1 MKNKKEKII
10 KPEEFSYEALL
21 NAYYECRRHK
31 RSTAQAIDFEFN
43 LERNLQSLYEEI
55 LSGNYEISRS
65 ICFVVTDPKLREVWA
80 GNFRDRIV
88 HHLIYNAI
96 YERFS
101 KSFILD
107 TYSCIPKRGTLF
119 GANRVNSFAQ
129 RLTRNYSEDAY
140 FLKADIG
147 NYFNSINKDIL
158 FEQIK
163 RRVFEPWLIE
173 LIEKVIYHDPK
184 TNVFKKSSK
193 KLFEALPS
201 YKSLYNAAI
210 NKGLPIGNLTS
221 QFFSNI
227 YLNDLDQFVKHVL
240 KCKFYGRY
248 VDDIILLHKD
258 AGYLNWAY
266 GEINKFLRDKLDLW
280 LNHKKKNMNKISKGF
295 DFIGYYIA
303 PGHRHLRRRTVK
315 KSFKAVEKWEQN
327 KNRFEKEELIKF
339 RNTINSYLG
348 MYKHVNGYNIKKEL
362 SQKATTLF
370 TKPNEDFSKID
381 IIGFD

>member
-10 KPEEFSYEALL
+10 KPEVFSYEALL
-21 NAYYECRRHK
+21 NAYYDCRKHK
-31 RSTAQAIDFEFN
+31 RSTAQALDFEFN
-43 LERNLQSLYEEI
+43 LEKNLQSLYEEI
-55 LSGNYEISRS
+55 LSGEYQISRS

-101 KSFILD
+101 KNFILD

-119 GANRVNSFAQ
+119 GANRVSAFA
-129 RLTRNYSEDAY
+129 RKLTRNYSEDAY

-163 RRVFEPWLIE
+163 RRVFEPWLLE

-193 KLFEALPS
+193 KLFEALPE
-201 YKSLYNAAI
+201 YKSLYNAAS

-240 KCKFYGRY
+240 KCKYYGRY

-280 LNHKKKNMNKISKGF
+280 LNHKKKNMNKISRGF
-295 DFIGYYIA
+295 DFIGFYIA

-327 KNRFEKEELIKF
+327 ENRFEKEELVKF

-362 SQKATTLF
+362 SKKATTLF
-370 TKPNEDFSKID
+370 TKPNEGFSKID
-381 IIGFD
+381 ILGFD

>member
-1 MKNKKEKII
+1 MNNKKEKTV
-10 KPEEFSYEALL
+10 KPQEFNFEALL
-21 NAYYECRRHK
+21 NAYYDCRLHK
-31 RSTAQAIDFEFN
+31 RSTAQALAFEFE
-43 LERNLQSLYEEI
+43 LEKNIFELQKEI
-55 LSGNYEISRS
+55 ENGTYEISRS

-101 KSFILD
+101 KRFILD

-119 GANRVNSFAQ
+119 GANRITSFAR
-129 RLTRNYSEDAY
+129 RLTRNFSVDAY

-163 RRVFEPWLIE
+163 RHVFEPWLID

-184 TNVFKKSSK
+184 TNVYKKSPK
-193 KLFEALPS
+193 KLFEALPD
-201 YKSLYNAAI
+201 YKSLYNAKT

-227 YLNDLDQFVKHVL
+227 YLNDLDQFIKHVL

-266 GEINKFLRDKLDLW
+266 GEINKFLKDKLDLN
-280 LNHKKKNMNKISKGF
+280 LNHKKKNINKISKGF

-315 KSFKAVEKWEQN
+315 KSHKAVEKWKNNPN
-327 KNRFEKEELIKF
+327 KFEKEELFKF

-348 MYKHVNGYNIKKEL
+348 MYKHVNGYNQRKEL
-362 SQKATTLF
+362 AQKATTLF
-370 TKPNEDFSKID
+370 TVPNEDFSKID

>member
-10 KPEEFSYEALL
+10 KPEVFSYEALL
-21 NAYYECRRHK
+21 NAYYDCRKHK
-31 RSTAQAIDFEFN
+31 RSTAQALDFEFN
-43 LERNLQSLYEEI
+43 LEKNLQSLYEEI
-55 LSGNYEISRS
+55 LSGEYQISRS

-101 KSFILD
+101 KNFILD

-119 GANRVNSFAQ
+119 GANRVSAFA
-129 RLTRNYSEDAY
+129 RKLTRNYSEDAY

-163 RRVFEPWLIE
+163 RRVFEPWLLE
-173 LIEKVIYHDPK
+173 LIEKVIYHDPN

-193 KLFEALPS
+193 KLFEALPE
-201 YKSLYNAAI
+201 YKSLYNAAS

-240 KCKFYGRY
+240 KCKYYGRY

-280 LNHKKKNMNKISKGF
+280 LNHKKKNMNKISRGF
-295 DFIGYYIA
+295 DFIGFYIA

-327 KNRFEKEELIKF
+327 ENRFEKEELVKF

-362 SQKATTLF
+362 SKKATTLF
-370 TKPNEDFSKID
+370 TKPNEGFSKID
-381 IIGFD
+381 ILGFD